1 MPELDRSNPTA
12 WADAFIRSIVEERVA
27 DVIAGYDPGD
37 RSYVFLEGPRWSTLT
52 GAAIGSGW
60 TAYLNSPIRISG
72 YDWVEG
78 PFAQIESKM
87 GWIAGILDLHVTVGG
102 VAKTLRLRGTYVITE
117 HAPGDWGIVHEH
129 FSAPD
134 PDPYGMGDWLAKA

>member
-1 MPELDRSNPTA
+1 MPALDRSNPTA
-12 WADAFIRSIVEERVA
+12 WADAFIRSIIEERVA
-27 DVIAGYDPGD
+27 DVVAGYDPSE

-52 GAAIGSGW
+52 GAAIATGW
-60 TAYLNSPIRISG
+60 TAYLQSPIRIAD
-72 YDWVEG
+72 YTWVEG
-78 PFAQIESKM
+78 PFAQVEGTM

-102 VAKTLRLRGTYVITE
+102 TAKTLRLRGTYVVTE

-134 PDPYGMGDWLAKA
+134 PDPYGMGDWLTTE